1 MRIYSLY
8 KHKLRSHPT
17 QSIIFLF
24 LYFTCS
30 YPTPENL
37 ENGNDQAARRWGK
50 VSPRNPSR
58 FSDMFTCA
66 LLIYL
71 TCFVKFQ
78 TKQGKDRK
86 GRKEK
91 GKEEVDRILSLG
103 NGGTRNGEG
112 GGFQE
117 TPPCGI
123 MFTFAQ
129 FAGARNYEAD
139 CLLTPY
145 SAHPY
150 HSDHLRR
157 QNANTSESTKEQSSG
172 RRDLI
177 STMKKKSISNI
188 AVVIHCFNYFN
199 KRICMSSMK
208 SMKRSPWT
216 SWRFFSSI
224 HGTIIIVFIP
234 IFTTMIQ

>member
-112 GGFQE
+112 GGGFRRLHRVASCSPSHSLPVRV
-117 TPPCGI
+117 TTRLI
-123 MFTFAQ
+123 VFS
-129 FAGARNYEAD
+129 
-139 CLLTPY
+139 LLTRLTLITRTIWG
-145 SAHPY
+145 
-150 HSDHLRR
+150 DRMQTR
-157 QNANTSESTKEQSSG
+157 QKVQRSSLMEG
-172 RRDLI
+172 GI
-177 STMKKKSISNI
+177 
-188 AVVIHCFNYFN
+188 
-199 KRICMSSMK
+199 
-208 SMKRSPWT
+208 
-216 SWRFFSSI
+216 
-224 HGTIIIVFIP
+224 
-234 IFTTMIQ
+234 